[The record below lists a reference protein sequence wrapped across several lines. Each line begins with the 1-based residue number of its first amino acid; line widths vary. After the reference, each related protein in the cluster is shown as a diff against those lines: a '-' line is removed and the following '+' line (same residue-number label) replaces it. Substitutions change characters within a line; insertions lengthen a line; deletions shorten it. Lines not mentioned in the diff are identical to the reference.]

1 MEDLVAT
8 ELTRVEMEEQ
18 LLHSMEVRT
27 AVVVVV
33 VVKSI
38 RRREAVQV
46 QVQEDRTCQADRRL
60 RIQALAEVE
69 VLQGGLEGLELLLF
83 PTHSQVEHLSSLRL
97 RLSQ

>member
-27 AVVVVV
+27 VVVVV
-33 VVKSI
+33 EEVKSI

-46 QVQEDRTCQADRRL
+46 QVQEDRMRQADRQL
-60 RIQALAEVE
+60 RIQDLAEEE
-69 VLQGGLEGLELLLF
+69 VL
-83 PTHSQVEHLSSLRL
+83 
-97 RLSQ
+97 